1 MTSADLEEGVQGIPS
16 ADTVYTDAPTVKS
29 SGDEDVCAEK
39 DAHSSFPEPSQSAV
53 EEMGIA
59 IDIPYAQH
67 ESLPIAVPRLKRRG
81 LFGQLTL
88 LAEVENPKTY
98 PRDTKWFITFI
109 VALAGSTAPM
119 GSSILFR
126 KWIPVQL
133 PLPLNPWWPP
143 LDPRW

>member
-1 MTSADLEEGVQGIPS
+1 MSSADLEEGVQEIPS
-16 ADTVYTDAPTVKS
+16 ADTVYTDAPTVKR

-39 DAHSSFPEPSQSAV
+39 DAHSSFPGSLQSAV
-53 EEMGIA
+53 EEKGTA
-59 IDIPYAQH
+59 IDIPYAEH

-98 PRDTKWFITFI
+98 LRKTKWFITFI

-133 PLPLNPWWPP
+133 PLALNPWWP

>member
-1 MTSADLEEGVQGIPS
+1 MDMKGT
-16 ADTVYTDAPTVKS
+16 
-29 SGDEDVCAEK
+29 
-39 DAHSSFPEPSQSAV
+39 
-53 EEMGIA
+53 A
-59 IDIPYAQH
+59 IDIPYVEH

-98 PRDTKWFITFI
+98 LRKTKWFITFI

-126 KWIPVQL
+126 K
-133 PLPLNPWWPP
+133 
-143 LDPRW
+143 